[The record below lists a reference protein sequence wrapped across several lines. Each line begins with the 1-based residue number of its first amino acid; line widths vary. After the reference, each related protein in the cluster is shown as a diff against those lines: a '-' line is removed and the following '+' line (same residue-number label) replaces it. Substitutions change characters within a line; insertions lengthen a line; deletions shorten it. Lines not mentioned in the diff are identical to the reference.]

1 MNILKPIFA
10 FLAILF
16 LPNSKSSLFAQTNK
30 ELLQQKLIEYHST
43 PKEVAYL
50 HLNKSSYLNGEQL
63 AFTAY
68 VSTARDL
75 KPSLKTTNLYVQIK
89 DSANTVLKEKLVL
102 IDKGVG
108 SNLFNIDSTFTGG
121 NYTITAYTNWMKNFD
136 QHYFFTENFQV
147 LKTNLDDKQE
157 KIELQNIDAQ
167 FLPES
172 GHLVANTINKLGVIV
187 KDPSGYGLS
196 NATVE
201 LLNAKE
207 EIIETTTLD
216 KFGIGRINL
225 NPKFSEAYKAR
236 IRYRGNEFFKDLD
249 IEIFQK
255 GILLSPEIKENGIV
269 LQFRTNQKTLKDI
282 SKEEHTLT
290 IQNSRSVKAIS
301 VVFEGNTILQTNLPF
316 RNMEAG
322 INILTLWDSKSN
334 PVAERLIFNP
344 NNLPVVNFNSPRMIA
359 EKDSLKFRF
368 KNAPNVD
375 TTFFSISIL
384 PEETTSYDRKNSIL
398 TQFMLRPY
406 LKGHIEGGDWY
417 LKDLT
422 ENKLMALDNL
432 LLTQGWSSYNW
443 KDIFNNLKES
453 PKYDFERYLSIT
465 GIANGSTEKERN
477 FIVHASSTNPLSEIT
492 LPPGKDSFI
501 LENLVPMEGE
511 DLFISKKKSKGSL
524 VPAGLA
530 MRFQK
535 KLIGQFGRPTNFLS
549 RETQYIPDDMSNY
562 FTFMNNFGQ
571 DAEMLDEVLVET
583 SIDPDLERER
593 KLSTHAW
600 GKVHVITDNEKM
612 MFTTLAQYLRANNF
626 SVQES
631 PGGFIVNGGLSL
643 MTSMNSSVSSGGSDN
658 TFSQNIKASS
668 TPEPDSEG
676 MAIFLDGF
684 PLAEKAML
692 YQFPMINIDYIE
704 INRRGMGGG
713 ILEGNG
719 SIKIYLDY
727 TGSKNTNIGNRVQ
740 SFEFPVSFA
749 ANKQYYVPKYPNR
762 FDEFFKNYGVI
773 DWKGQLLATQ
783 DEPVEFKILK
793 PEVDFQLIVEGF
805 SSNGN
810 LIHQVINLE
819 RPFN

>member
-1 MNILKPIFA
+1 VL
-10 FLAILF
+10 
-16 LPNSKSSLFAQTNK
+16 NSYSSLFAQTNK
-30 ELLQQKLIEYHST
+30 ELLQQKLIEYHSI

-63 AFTAY
+63 AFSAY
-68 VSTARDL
+68 ISTARDL

-89 DSANTVLKEKLVL
+89 DSTNTVLKEKLVL

-207 EIIETTTLD
+207 EVIETTTLD

-225 NPKFSEAYKAR
+225 KPKFSEAYKAR
-236 IRYRGNEFFKDLD
+236 IRYRGNEFFKNLD

-255 GILLSPEIKENGIV
+255 GILLSPEVKENGIV

-322 INILTLWDSKSN
+322 INILTLWDSNSN
-334 PVAERLIFNP
+334 PVAERLVFNP
-344 NNLPVVNFNSPRMIA
+344 KNLPVVNFNSPRVIA
-359 EKDSLKFRF
+359 EKDSLKFSF
-368 KNAPNVD
+368 KNVPNVD

-406 LKGHIEGGDWY
+406 LKGHIQGGDWY

-443 KDIFNNLKES
+443 KDIFNDLEKS
-453 PKYDFERYLSIT
+453 PKFDFERYLSIT

-501 LENLVPMEGE
+501 LENLVPIEGE

-530 MRFQK
+530 MRFQLRSIKEIDHEPDLFFK
-535 KLIGQFGRPTNFLS
+535 KFEYIRKSEISQFSYN
-549 RETQYIPDDMSNY
+549 
-562 FTFMNNFGQ
+562 NNFGQ

-593 KLSTHAW
+593 KISMHAW
-600 GKVHVITDNEKM
+600 GKVDVISDQDKLVY
-612 MFTTLAQYLRANNF
+612 FTLGQYLR
-626 SVQES
+626 SKGLTVIET
-631 PGGFIVNGGLSL
+631 PGNFIVNGP
-643 MTSMNSSVSSGGSDN
+643 MTAMRRMNSKPNNSDN
-658 TFSQNIKASS
+658 TFSNSQSN
-668 TPEPDSEG
+668 TPDPDNRG
-676 MAIFLDGF
+676 MMIYMDGF
-684 PLAEKAML
+684 PLLDRSML
-692 YQFPMINIDYIE
+692 FQFPMVNIDYVE
-704 INRRGMGGG
+704 IGGG
-713 ILEGNG
+713 DGGRFHG
-719 SIKIYLDY
+719 S
-727 TGSKNTNIGNRVQ
+727 
-740 SFEFPVSFA
+740 
-749 ANKQYYVPKYPNR
+749 
-762 FDEFFKNYGVI
+762 
-773 DWKGQLLATQ
+773 
-783 DEPVEFKILK
+783 
-793 PEVDFQLIVEGF
+793 
-805 SSNGN
+805 
-810 LIHQVINLE
+810 
-819 RPFN
+819 